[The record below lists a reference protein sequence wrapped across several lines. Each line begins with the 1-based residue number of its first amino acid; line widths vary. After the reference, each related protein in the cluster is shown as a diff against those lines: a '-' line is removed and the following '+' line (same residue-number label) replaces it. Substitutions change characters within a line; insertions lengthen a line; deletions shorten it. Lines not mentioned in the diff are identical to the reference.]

1 MRDITSLM
9 WISRVRIEYA
19 TNQIGDITYSNVISS
34 FQIGDIERVIS
45 FIHLYHFWAINTK
58 TAPRMIDMHV

>member
-1 MRDITSLM
+1 M

-19 TNQIGDITYSNVISS
+19 TIQIGDITYSNVISS
-34 FQIGDIERVIS
+34 FQIGDIERVVS
-45 FIHLYHFWAINTK
+45 FIHFHFWAINTK